1 MNGYDQVHLVLE
13 KRLRSLER
21 RSTSS
26 GVVWEDPRRPETVPT
41 RKPSHKEGPRESNHQ
56 LYRDYPAVSKE
67 EIKPAPRTRT
77 PEHIVASFRVPDKGM
92 ASRRPEA
99 AEQERDTRQGDPG
112 VSNLAPAA
120 RQTAEPTIAATAE
133 VEDRD
138 LEIQQQERY
147 GRIERSRWN
156 RCYREL
162 RTLDIPRYLK
172 KAGKEGRMIR
182 IARFRLGNE
191 MREG

>member
-1 MNGYDQVHLVLE
+1 
-13 KRLRSLER
+13 
-21 RSTSS
+21 
-26 GVVWEDPRRPETVPT
+26 
-41 RKPSHKEGPRESNHQ
+41 
-56 LYRDYPAVSKE
+56 
-67 EIKPAPRTRT
+67 
-77 PEHIVASFRVPDKGM
+77 
-92 ASRRPEA
+92 
-99 AEQERDTRQGDPG
+99 
-112 VSNLAPAA
+112 
-120 RQTAEPTIAATAE
+120 E

-191 MREG
+191 MREGRYWEREEDRRCRLCGWEEETWEHVVGVCKGEGGGGGTEEILGILKDDGSGEGWMKELQRRRIKSNVWGERGGRTDGWTDRR